1 MNNPLYFVE
10 YHRQRACHP
19 IVEQRTLA
27 NYAALEHHDANAVSE
42 VLTSFDRNEYYIK
55 TAEGVTIGSFF
66 LTAQT
71 DMHFGKIAVLAA
83 HWIDKPFRK
92 DPAIHR
98 LVVWYIKRFCKTLGL
113 TKYQRTVNL
122 SSSRQLLITKEV

>member
-1 MNNPLYFVE
+1 MNNPQYFVE

-27 NYAALEHHDANAVSE
+27 KYAEMERRDANAVSA

-66 LTAQT
+66 LTCQE
-71 DMHFGKIAVLAA
+71 DMHYGKIAVLAA
-83 HWIDKPFRK
+83 HWIADTHRN

-98 LVVWYIKRFCKTLGL
+98 LVLWYVKRFCKTLGL
-113 TKYQRTVNL
+113 RKYQRTVNL

>member
-1 MNNPLYFVE
+1 MNEPQYFVE

-27 NYAALEHHDANAVSE
+27 NYAALEHCDANEVSK

-55 TAEGVTIGSFF
+55 TPEGVTIGSFF
-66 LTAQT
+66 LTAQC
-71 DMHFGKIAVLAA
+71 DMHHGNIAVLAA
-83 HWIDKPFRK
+83 HWIDKPFRN

-98 LVVWYIKRFCKTLGL
+98 LVVWYVKRFCKTLGL
-113 TKYQRTVNL
+113 RKYQRTVNL
-122 SSSRQLLITKEV
+122 SPSRQLLITKEV